1 MGLMA
6 FDLDIN
12 EPVFAK
18 NAIKKEKGRYICP
31 SCASKGKNVPIY
43 LSEKQTGN
51 CFVSY
56 DKSQHD
62 DDCDFPIA
70 YNAEY
75 HNAIPENFSLED
87 IYNNAA
93 VPKEHEAKTTKEHR
107 NNNVQK
113 DKKAAK
119 EKIEI
124 KSLYDLYRFCTSNEP
139 TYTVGSQKIQDFYI
153 ALSTKDFWY
162 KKRREVDNVLV
173 LAVGLTCQILWKE
186 HRIRLVIDKDLNFKV
201 SITFDDYKY
210 FDTVTSIIKK
220 YNSSEVRLFVSGYAS
235 SKKYS
240 FTKNNE
246 IITYSEISI
255 KAVEDTIHFLS
266 RKKNVL

>member
-210 FDTVTSIIKK
+210 FVTSKIKK